1 MDWGGVVGG
10 GGQELPALV
19 SRGQP
24 QRGLMWGWRRGAWV
38 NPLPLQPRLPSLRPP
53 STLQVSFQHE
63 AYPAEPG
70 PVTPGKELEEQ
81 PLSRQVFVVQ
91 ELEVRD
97 RLASSQINKFLYL
110 HTSERMPRRT
120 HSNMVQATP
129 VGPPQAGHPR
139 MPVCTCAYTHTG
151 TDTPAPGVCVSLEDV
166 GGARAGLAEGTTWTG
181 LILCL
186 QLKIKALHV
195 APVTNLGGPECCLRV
210 SLLPLRLNV
219 DQVSGPIEGRARGY
233 PAAWGPLTS
242 RAPAPAGCPALP
254 QGLLHQPGCQHQ
266 PHGPGGG

>member
-1 MDWGGVVGG
+1 MLSGG

-139 MPVCTCAYTHTG
+139 
-151 TDTPAPGVCVSLEDV
+151 GVCEP
-166 GGARAGLAEGTTWTG
+166 GGCGGCSGR
-181 LILCL
+181 
-186 QLKIKALHV
+186 
-195 APVTNLGGPECCLRV
+195 LGRGDNMDRTHP
-210 SLLPLRLNV
+210 LPSAQ
-219 DQVSGPIEGRARGY
+219 DQSAARG
-233 PAAWGPLTS
+233 P
-242 RAPAPAGCPALP
+242 RD
-254 QGLLHQPGCQHQ
+254 QPGWT
-266 PHGPGGG
+266 